1 MGTPPQQPRG
11 VTEDEEEEKEGHR
24 EMLKDGDTP
33 QKDSAV
39 SAVAKT
45 SSLGKDSELQEVAG
59 KKTSGTDK
67 PSSSSPKQDAENLAL
82 AAELVKTEEVP
93 VSALASPGASQLDD
107 IQAGSSEVIYDDVA
121 CEDVSRGEGDMIYED
136 VQKEELPQGPNND
149 WSSSE
154 FESYDEQSDSERVA
168 SRSKLSPD
176 IRRLRECCA
185 KTKRELASKLGGKYQ
200 MHQLMRAARSGT
212 KDGLEKTKMAVMRK
226 VSFLQKKDHTDEAED
241 DAGYLD
247 VIVSEAKHPPAQL
260 GPMPEGLSSH
270 QIVRRHILGSIVQ
283 SERSYLE
290 SLKRILQEYQKPLL
304 EAEPRILSP
313 RKIRPIF
320 FRVREITQC
329 HGMFQIALASRVA
342 EWDSSEKIGDLFVA
356 SFSKSMVLDVYS
368 DYVNNFTN
376 AMALIKKACL
386 SKPAFLEF
394 LKKKQSSSVDRI
406 TLYGLMVKP
415 IQRFPQF
422 ILLLQDMLKNTP
434 KGHVDRLP
442 LQLALTELETLAEKL
457 NEQKRVADQITETQ
471 QLARSVSDRSLSKAL
486 NSDQSSLVLC
496 ETLIE
501 TVYGERGQV
510 LKSRERKVFLFSN
523 MLVCAN
529 VNVKGPPD
537 ISSLVPV
544 GPKYTMKWSAPLLQ
558 VQVVEVGKDALFQQG
573 GVKRSG
579 SSSTSGKVILGPPRL
594 YQELHELQ
602 HDLSVVE
609 QVTTLVGTLQGTYQ
623 NLNTTVAGDWC
634 LALQRLIRIKE
645 DQIQSANKCR
655 LRLQVPGKPD
665 KSGRPVS
672 FMVVF
677 NTPSPLSKISWVNRL
692 HLAKIA
698 QREENTP
705 GWICAEDD
713 RRTKAPLWCPLLAC
727 RMPVFTSKAQDCKL
741 EAALHNPVQCALLG
755 FSAASTS
762 LPQGYLW
769 VASGGDCAQGHVEI
783 FSLNRTTPRSVKSFQ
798 VRAPV
803 RCLEFVSEPSHSD
816 NADPALHNTAAAG
829 NTVCVGLDDGSIL
842 VYGSMD
848 TSAQCLLDLR
858 NTMGSPVLCLKHASN
873 FLFAGL
879 QDGTLLS
886 YERAP
891 GGELWN
897 PESSRKVLMGHEP
910 VRTLLALDDSI
921 WASCGN
927 SVSVIDVSSLS
938 TRRFEVHQD
947 PMVSVTQMVRAGGGV
962 WMAFSEGSCIRL
974 FHTETLEHLQEINI
988 STRSSFHSS
997 SQKNVRVTSLLICQ
1011 GLLWVGTAQGIVI
1024 TLPVPKLEGI
1034 PKITGKVMTSL
1045 NAHCG
1050 PVDFLVAISSTL
1062 SPDLLKRDSVV
1073 EAPDSACGGEER
1085 TDSSSQ
1091 ESLQQSS
1098 SSSIGEGKGIR
1109 RSVLLQYRVRSTM
1122 GLPGRPLTAR
1132 CDESSDSSL
1141 ESLEHSLEDGSIYE
1155 LSDDPDMWV
1164 RGRPCEKDGHRR
1176 DRVMSAAIIS
1186 GGKGL
1191 RRLREGTS
1199 EGTAELTE
1207 CSLMVWQL
1215 PLTV

>member
-1 MGTPPQQPRG
+1 MSTPPQQPRC
-11 VTEDEEEEKEGHR
+11 VPEDDDEEKEGQGKT
-24 EMLKDGDTP
+24 LKDGDKT
-33 QKDSAV
+33 QKDSSV
-39 SAVAKT
+39 SAT
-45 SSLGKDSELQEVAG
+45 SSSSGKDSELQEDAG
-59 KKTSGTDK
+59 KKTCPTDM
-67 PSSSSPKQDAENLAL
+67 SSSRSPNQDAEAL
-82 AAELVKTEEVP
+82 AAEPVKTEESA
-93 VSALASPGASQLDD
+93 VSALASPGVSGSDD
-107 IQAGSSEVIYDDVA
+107 IQTGSPEVIYDDVA
-121 CEDVSRGEGDMIYED
+121 CEDMSPGEGDMIYED
-136 VQKEELPQGPNND
+136 VQKEEVPQGPNNG

-154 FESYDEQSDSERVA
+154 FESYDEQSDSEKAA
-168 SRSKLSPD
+168 SRSKLPPD
-176 IRRLRECCA
+176 VRRLRERCA

-226 VSFLQKKDHTDEAED
+226 VSFLQKKDQSDEAED

-247 VIVSEAKHPPAQL
+247 VMVSEAKHPPAQL
-260 GPMPEGLSSH
+260 GPMPNGLSSH

-290 SLKRILQEYQKPLL
+290 SLKRILQEYQRPLM
-304 EAEPRILSP
+304 EAEPRILSL

-329 HGMFQIALASRVA
+329 HCMFQIALASRVA
-342 EWDSSEKIGDLFVA
+342 EWDASEKIGDLFVA

-486 NSDQSSLVLC
+486 NSDQNSLVLC

-501 TVYGERGQV
+501 TVFGERGQV
-510 LKSRERKVFLFSN
+510 LKSKERKVFLFSN

-544 GPKYTMKWSAPLLQ
+544 GPKYTMKWSAPLMQ
-558 VQVVEVGKDALFQQG
+558 VQVVEVGKDALIQQG

-579 SSSTSGKVILGPPRL
+579 SSSTPGKVILGPPRL

-609 QVTTLVGTLQGTYQ
+609 QVTNLVGTLQGTYQ
-623 NLNTTVAGDWC
+623 NLNSTVAQDWC

-713 RRTKAPLWCPLLAC
+713 GRTKAPLWCPLLAC

-755 FSAASTS
+755 FSAASMS

-769 VASGGDCAQGHVEI
+769 VASGGDCTPGHVEI

-803 RCLEFVSEPSHSD
+803 HCLEFVSEPSHPD
-816 NADPALHNTAAAG
+816 DARAALQNTAAAAG

-848 TSAQCLLDLR
+848 TSAQCLLDVR
-858 NTMGSPVLCLKHASN
+858 NTVGSPVLCLKHASN

-879 QDGTLLS
+879 RDGTLLI

-897 PESSRKVLMGHEP
+897 PESCRKVSVGREP

-938 TRRFEVHQD
+938 TRRFEAHQD
-947 PMVSVTQMVRAGGGV
+947 PMVSVAHMVRAGGGV

-988 STRSSFHSS
+988 STRSLFHSS

-1011 GLLWVGTAQGIVI
+1011 GLLWVGTAQGIII

-1034 PKITGKVMTSL
+1034 PKITGKAMTSL

-1073 EAPDSACGGEER
+1073 EAPDSACGGEVQ

-1091 ESLQQSS
+1091 ESLQQCS
-1098 SSSIGEGKGIR
+1098 SSSIAENKGNR
-1109 RSVLLQYRVRSTM
+1109 RSVLLQYRVRSTI

-1132 CDESSDSSL
+1132 CDGSSDSSL

-1164 RGRPCEKDGHRR
+1164 RGRPCEKNGHRR

-1186 GGKGL
+1186 GGKGFK
-1191 RRLREGTS
+1191 RLKEGAS
-1199 EGTAELTE
+1199 EGRAESTE
-1207 CSLMVWQL
+1207 CSLIVWQL
-1215 PLTV
+1215 PLTI